1 MSSNILLDNNFVR
14 NKFPAFSENISKDPS
29 GQPQTTFK
37 FEPTISIVSQPADRR
52 ISRYINIAVDEL
64 KLSNKYLPSGAGHDA
79 QEMTQICPIGMI
91 FIPSKKGISHS
102 PTEYS
107 SPEDITNGANVLL
120 NTVLIIDKQ
129 L

>member
-1 MSSNILLDNNFVR
+1 
-14 NKFPAFSENISKDPS
+14 
-29 GQPQTTFK
+29 
-37 FEPTISIVSQPADRR
+37 
-52 ISRYINIAVDEL
+52 
-64 KLSNKYLPSGAGHDA
+64 
-79 QEMTQICPIGMI
+79 MTQVCPIGMI

>member
-1 MSSNILLDNNFVR
+1 M
-14 NKFPAFSENISKDPS
+14 P
-29 GQPQTTFK
+29 
-37 FEPTISIVSQPADRR
+37 QPADRR
-52 ISRYINIAVDEL
+52 ISRYINLAVDEL

-91 FIPSKKGISHS
+91 FIPSKEGISHS